1 MIWRSS
7 RRNRRTQRD
16 PWDLDIPLFF
26 WHEGAP
32 WTIRDSFQSACI
44 MGATGSGK
52 SSGSLRLLSRNFLK
66 AGYGALFCCV
76 KREDGETYEQY
87 VREAGRESDL
97 IAFSPS
103 NPLRTNFIAAEREQ
117 CPDAIGLADTL
128 TSLLT
133 TVASLGDRSGQARGG
148 GSENA
153 EYFRQASERLC
164 RYAMLVLI
172 QSGRE
177 LSAPNLYRLI
187 LSAPKSRDE
196 PCNPEWQQASFFFG
210 CLRAAEQSPKTASEQ
225 ADFELATLF
234 FMEEWCDLN
243 TKTRTTVESTLT
255 SATDALSRGAARDAL
270 SAPASTLNF
279 SPSMLEEGKIVIL
292 DYPVLVHRDVAKLIQ
307 VVVKHMVQRS
317 LSRRDVRA
325 SPRPVCIICDE
336 CQHLMTEHDA
346 LFVTTARSSRT
357 SVVYA
362 TQSVATLLEA
372 FGGQSTEPQMQSFLG
387 NMQLQLHHQQT
398 DTRTI
403 SYLQELTGKSLQ
415 HFVSSNTTRGQDWL
429 GPLMGE
435 SSGGS
440 AGISESYEFDLQ
452 SSDLNSLAKG
462 GPPHFYT
469 EAIVYQGGRPFAD
482 GKTWSLVRIPQQGA
496 PKRRKRRRRTRWSH

>member
-1 MIWRSS
+1 MIRLFPT
-7 RRNRRTQRD
+7 RNRRARSTPHEPHD
-16 PWDLDIPLFF
+16 PWALDTPLLE
-26 WHEGAP
+26 WVPGSP
-32 WTIRDSFQSACI
+32 WTIRDSFQCVCI
-44 MGATGSGK
+44 MGSTGSGK
-52 SSGSLRLLSRNFLK
+52 SSGSLALLSRNLLK

-76 KREDGETYEQY
+76 KREDCQTYTQSA
-87 VREAGRESDL
+87 RNAGREDDL
-97 IAFSPS
+97 LVFSPA

-117 CPDAIGLADTL
+117 CPDALGLADIL
-128 TSLLT
+128 SSLLT
-133 TVASLGDRSGQARGG
+133 TVASLGDRAGGSRGG

-187 LSAPKSRDE
+187 LSAPKHRNE
-196 PCNPEWQQASFFFG
+196 PRSPGWQKSSFFFG
-210 CLRAAEQSPKTASEQ
+210 CLRAAERASRTESEH
-225 ADFELATLF
+225 ADFELAALF

-243 TKTRTTVESTLT
+243 QKTRTTVESTLT

-270 SAPASTLNF
+270 SAPASSRNF
-279 SPSMLEEGKIVIL
+279 SPSMLEEGKVVIL
-292 DYPVLVHRDVAKLIQ
+292 DYPVLVHYNVARLIQ

-317 LSRRDVRA
+317 LSRRDVA
-325 SPRPVCIICDE
+325 VSPRPVCIICDE
-336 CQHLMTEHDA
+336 CQHLMTEHDS

-372 FGGQSTEPQMQSFLG
+372 FGGHDSEPRMQSFLG

-403 SYLQELTGKSLQ
+403 SYLQELTGRSLQ
-415 HFVSSNTTRGQDWL
+415 HFVSSNTTRARI
-429 GPLMGE
+429 
-435 SSGGS
+435 GS
-440 AGISESYEFDLQ
+440 A
-452 SSDLNSLAKG
+452 
-462 GPPHFYT
+462 
-469 EAIVYQGGRPFAD
+469 R
-482 GKTWSLVRIPQQGA
+482 
-496 PKRRKRRRRTRWSH
+496 